1 MERSLWQ
8 EKEQTEPLLISSA
21 FNLLAISKKT
31 VLFSIDGLWTKW
43 FYGFSANLT
52 LDIFSPLNGG
62 ILHILVVILKTKTV
76 AQILFYVLDLGFIWV
91 LAVVMVLV
99 LKTSCEW
106 SVDPHPFTYQ
116 SISIRER
123 KWVAQPAWPCC
134 LCGSSADSLIR
145 ILLKDL
151 ATQLPLSSRQW
162 GVAGLP
168 CQMCWLLLAAPQGVS
183 FHWFFYVLFLKE
195 MEMSVFCALCVA
207 SGWLLAAG
215 WESQTPQIF
224 VWGGGYPESPQN

>member
-1 MERSLWQ
+1 MEEAWTKRMEE
-8 EKEQTEPLLISSA
+8 EKNRGIRESCRITDLRNWENGKILMAREGTEPLLISSA

-52 LDIFSPLNGG
+52 LDIFFPLNGG

-116 SISIRER
+116 SISTRER
-123 KWVAQPAWPCC
+123 KWVAQPA
-134 LCGSSADSLIR
+134 
-145 ILLKDL
+145 
-151 ATQLPLSSRQW
+151 
-162 GVAGLP
+162 
-168 CQMCWLLLAAPQGVS
+168 
-183 FHWFFYVLFLKE
+183 
-195 MEMSVFCALCVA
+195 
-207 SGWLLAAG
+207 
-215 WESQTPQIF
+215 
-224 VWGGGYPESPQN
+224 